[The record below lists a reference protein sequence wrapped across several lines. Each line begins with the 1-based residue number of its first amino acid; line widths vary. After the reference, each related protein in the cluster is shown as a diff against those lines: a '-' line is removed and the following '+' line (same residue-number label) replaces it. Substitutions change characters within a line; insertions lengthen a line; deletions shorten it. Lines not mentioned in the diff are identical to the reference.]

1 LVEGKKKKLD
11 ANAQEVLDTMQGRY
25 HKYQLRVQA
34 HPADS
39 YSGSEIQVDLAD
51 YTERPE
57 QVLVKLKM
65 QDGSIT
71 LDELVLQIEIDPE
84 TKRMTLRR

>member
-65 QDGSIT
+65 QMA
-71 LDELVLQIEIDPE
+71 Q
-84 TKRMTLRR
+84 LRWMSWYYRLKSTRKLKE